1 MPRGAAFVLVLWGF
15 SACGWSAQGEDAAS
29 GEAFF
34 ESKIRPVLA
43 GVCVECHG
51 PKKASG
57 GLRLDSRD
65 ALLKGGDSGPAVTPG
80 DVDHSLLAIA
90 IKHDENEF
98 AQMPP
103 EKRLPRHVIA
113 DLNAWIAAGANWPQA
128 SAAPI
133 VSDKPHWAFEPL
145 RKMLPPEDESG
156 WARQPID
163 LFIAAE
169 RHKHGVRVVP
179 PADQHALLRRAYFDL
194 IGLPPTP
201 EQVEAFMADD
211 RPEAFAYLVE
221 DLLASPHYGERWGR
235 HWLDLV
241 RYADTAGD
249 NSDYPIPQAYLYRDY
264 VIDAFNA
271 DVPYDRFLHEQL
283 AGDILALKSPKED
296 YGRLV
301 IATGFIAQAKRIGT
315 RELEDMHLIIE
326 DTLATLGPAV
336 LGLSVRCARCHDHK
350 YDPITQRDYYA
361 LYGFFASTQ
370 YPFAGAEEVTH
381 QTKFARLMH
390 PDDASA
396 ISKERESQH
405 NEEVARLKAELER
418 EETASDAGRRFLEL
432 EKAVAQIEEQLQG
445 AESSAQEEL
454 ARKLEEL
461 KSQRS
466 TARRSLRDQTR
477 RLRGKLEALEN
488 QGPLAGVPT
497 AYAVGDLKPVDVPVQ
512 KNGNP
517 RTPGDVAPRGVPK
530 VLDANELAIPEGT
543 SGRLELAH
551 WMTEKA
557 GFLTAR
563 VMANRIWQ
571 YHFGKPLVP
580 TPSDYGFRGT
590 PPTHPDLLDWLAA
603 QFIESG
609 WSIKTMH
616 RLIMLSQ
623 TYQLSSE
630 MNQASAEIDA
640 GNAWYWRFDRRR
652 LDAEALRDTILALGG
667 TLDLTRPGPHPF
679 PEPSTWRFTAHKQ
692 FNQVCY
698 PSNHRSVYLMVQR
711 LHAHPYLSLFNGPDT
726 SLSTPM
732 RDTSTV
738 PLQALFLLNNELIHK
753 ESSGFAEDLI
763 DQEREAAARVR
774 RAFLSAFARPPSDDE
789 QARSVAFAE
798 QYEKALEAEG
808 MDDDLR
814 ERETWSALART
825 LMRSNEFFYVD

>member
-1 MPRGAAFVLVLWGF
+1 V
-15 SACGWSAQGEDAAS
+15 
-29 GEAFF
+29 
-34 ESKIRPVLA
+34 RPVA
-43 GVCVECHG
+43 
-51 PKKASG
+51 
-57 GLRLDSRD
+57 
-65 ALLKGGDSGPAVTPG
+65 
-80 DVDHSLLAIA
+80 
-90 IKHDENEF
+90 
-98 AQMPP
+98 
-103 EKRLPRHVIA
+103 
-113 DLNAWIAAGANWPQA
+113 
-128 SAAPI
+128 
-133 VSDKPHWAFEPL
+133 
-145 RKMLPPEDESG
+145 
-156 WARQPID
+156 
-163 LFIAAE
+163 
-169 RHKHGVRVVP
+169 
-179 PADQHALLRRAYFDL
+179 PADKHALLRRAYFDL

-201 EQVEAFMADD
+201 QQVNAFVADE
-211 RPEAFAYLVE
+211 RPEAFAAIVE

-296 YGRLV
+296 YSRLV

-336 LGLSVRCARCHDHK
+336 LGLSIRCARCHDHK

-370 YPFAGAEEVTH
+370 YPFPGAEEVTH
-381 QTKFARLMH
+381 QTKFARLIH

-396 ISKERESQH
+396 LLKERAAQH
-405 NEEVARLKAELER
+405 NEELARLKAEIER
-418 EETASDAGRRFLEL
+418 EETESEAGRRFQEL
-432 EKAVAQIEEQLQG
+432 EKAVAQLEEQLQG

-454 ARKLEEL
+454 TRKLEEL

-466 TARRSLRDQTR
+466 SARRDLRDRTR
-477 RLRGKLEALEN
+477 RLRGKLESLEN
-488 QGPLAGVPT
+488 QGPLAGVPS
-497 AYAVGDLKPVDVPVQ
+497 AYAVGELTPVDVPIQ

-517 RTPGDVAPRGVPK
+517 RTRGDVAPRGVPQ
-530 VLDANELAIPEGT
+530 VLDPNQLAIPEGA
-543 SGRLELAH
+543 SGRLELAR
-551 WMTEKA
+551 WLTDK
-557 GFLTAR
+557 GSFLTAR

-590 PPTHPDLLDWLAA
+590 PPTHPELLDWLAA
-603 QFIESG
+603 RFIESG
-609 WSIKTMH
+609 WSIKAMH

-630 MNQASAEIDA
+630 MDQANFETDA

-667 TLDLTRPGPHPF
+667 TLDRTRPGPHPF
-679 PEPSTWRFTAHKQ
+679 PEASTWRFTAHRQ

-726 SLSTPM
+726 SPSTPM

-738 PLQALFLLNNELIHK
+738 PLQALFLLNNELIHQ
-753 ESSGFAEDLI
+753 ESSGFGEALI
-763 DQEREAAARVR
+763 ERESDASARVR
-774 RAFLSAFARPPSDDE
+774 QAFLSAFARPPSDAE
-789 QARSVAFAE
+789 LARSVAFVD
-798 QYEKALEAEG
+798 QYANALETEG
-808 MDDDLR
+808 MDSDLR
-814 ERETWSALART
+814 EREAWSALART